1 MHLTAIRLA
10 GFKSF
15 ADNTTFPVD
24 APLTGIIGPNGCGK
38 SNIIDAVRWVLGET
52 AAKQLRGQAMTD
64 VIFAGAA
71 NRRGAAQASVA
82 LHFDNSDGKAGG
94 AFADYAELVIA
105 RKVQSDGQ
113 SQYSING
120 KRVRRRD
127 IVELLQGTGVGARS
141 YAVIEQGMISRI
153 IEAKPEELRVFIE
166 EAAGIALYKTRRK
179 ESETRM
185 NEARDHL
192 TRHDDRLHQLGKQRD
207 KLAQEAETAK
217 TWRALQAQAQTASHQ
232 LQSWQYHQLHR
243 QHEAAQ
249 EQYSRDRAAL
259 NDLFAHSGIDEAQIA
274 ALEKN
279 LAAAKAAHQAAENAA
294 LQSAARLAALR
305 RELESGRQNQ
315 QHLAQNARDQQT
327 RLARLSQQHHE
338 DHEQAQQHQAE
349 IARLQAELAE
359 RAPALEAA
367 RLAAEQ
373 ARATADQQRHQLD
386 AQREHR
392 HHAENRHYS
401 AAHRLN
407 EARQQQE
414 RLEQRRASLQPAA
427 DTDDDDLEA
436 ETLQTQHDTLAETLI
451 ALEDA
456 QQQTAAELAT
466 AQARYDQQ
474 QAQTRAAHTRHA
486 QQQAA
491 LDTLR
496 RLQPAPQNQPPELA
510 AAPQLLDHLHV
521 APAWQSAIGRYLG
534 ERLHAALGTEH
545 WQTALAHGSAQL
557 AHGNVPAAW
566 QPHIQSDADLHPW
579 LGALQ
584 PLAAHDTAIRREQLA
599 PGVQYLTLDGSIISQ
614 NSIQPA
620 ARGDDQLAR
629 QNQIHALEAE
639 LQKSETALQNLEEAG
654 AAAAEQLARLRDTHA
669 AQQRQHQQTAQQQ
682 RELAHRLALVA
693 QQQTH
698 RAQLRAQQQRALETL
713 AEDLAAARRQHQ
725 QAQEE
730 AALAAAALAALPAVT
745 ALEETFRA
753 AFQTYQ
759 DADHTYQ
766 HLAQTRRAAEAALE
780 QHRAHLA
787 AGDKQA
793 QRLAAERLEAEET
806 LAALQEQSETL
817 ALELEEK
824 HLSHEALEETHQQH
838 EQTRAQTA
846 RAVEEQAHHLH
857 REQETLRERQH
868 QRALAEERLNHH
880 QEHLAQI
887 QQQLQRITAELLAD
901 NREPLEMDDTNPP
914 DEAALTTQI
923 RGLKQ
928 QMEALGAVNLAA
940 IADYDSADAEYRSL
954 DDQCRDLRH
963 TLELLEEAIAK
974 LDNETRS
981 RLQDTLDIVNR
992 HFASLFPLLFRGG
1005 EAELA
1010 WTEGDILEAGI
1021 TIAVR
1026 PPGKKV
1032 KNLSVLSGGEKAL
1045 TALALVFALFRLNP
1059 APFCLLDEVDAPL
1072 DDANVGRLSA
1082 LLREM
1087 AGQTQFIVITH
1098 RKRTMQTCDQL
1109 IGVTMSEPGVSR
1121 LVAVQF
1127 GE

>member
-1 MHLTAIRLA
+1 MHLTAIHLA

-179 ESETRM
+179 ESEARM
-185 NEARDHL
+185 AEVRDHL

-217 TWRALQAQAQTASHQ
+217 TWRALQAQAQAASHQ

-274 ALEKN
+274 ALEEK
-279 LAAAKAAHQAAENAA
+279 LAVAKTAHHAAENAA
-294 LQSAARLAALR
+294 LQSAARLAQLR

-327 RLARLSQQHHE
+327 RLARLQQQHDE

-401 AAHRLN
+401 AAHRLS
-407 EARQQQE
+407 EAQQQLA
-414 RLEQRRASLQPAA
+414 RLEQRQTASEPPA
-427 DTDDDDLEA
+427 DTDDDLET
-436 ETLQTQHDTLAETLI
+436 ETLQAQHDALAETLI

-456 QQQTAAELAT
+456 QTQTAADLAS
-466 AQARYDQQ
+466 AQAQHDQL
-474 QAQTRAAHTRHA
+474 QAQTRAAQTRHA

-510 AAPQLLDHLHV
+510 AAPLLLDHLHV
-521 APAWQSAIGRYLG
+521 APAWQRAIGRYLG
-534 ERLHAALGTEH
+534 ERLHAALGAEH
-545 WQTALAHGSAQL
+545 WQAALTHGAPQLAHGS
-557 AHGNVPAAW
+557 VPTAW
-566 QPHIQSDADLHPW
+566 QTHIQSDADLHPW

-584 PLAAHDTAIRREQLA
+584 PLAAHDADIARDQLEA
-599 PGVQYLTLDGSIISQ
+599 GVQYLTLDGSIISQ

-620 ARGDDQLAR
+620 ASGDDQLAR

-639 LQKSETALQNLEEAG
+639 LTESETALQNLEEAG
-654 AAAAEQLARLRDTHA
+654 EAAAEQLARLRDTHA

-682 RELAHRLALVA
+682 RDLAHRLALVA

-713 AEDLAAARRQHQ
+713 AEDLAAARRQQQ

-730 AALAAAALAALPAVT
+730 TDLAAAALAALPPVT
-745 ALEETFRA
+745 TLETAFRA

-759 DADHTYQ
+759 DADHSWQQQQNDY
-766 HLAQTRRAAEAALE
+766 RAAEAALE

-793 QRLAAERLEAEET
+793 QRLAAERLEAEKT

-901 NREPLEMDDTNPP
+901 NREPLEMNDTNPP
-914 DEAALTTQI
+914 DEAALAAEI
-923 RGLKQ
+923 RALKQ
-928 QMEALGAVNLAA
+928 RMEALGAVNLAA
-940 IADYDSADAEYRSL
+940 IADYDTIDAEYRSL

>member
-179 ESETRM
+179 ESEARM
-185 NEARDHL
+185 AEVRDHL

-217 TWRALQAQAQTASHQ
+217 TWRALQAQAQAASHQ

-274 ALEKN
+274 ALEEK
-279 LAAAKAAHQAAENAA
+279 LAVAKTAHHAAENAA
-294 LQSAARLAALR
+294 LQSAARLAQLR

-327 RLARLSQQHHE
+327 RLARLQQQHDE
-338 DHEQAQQHQAE
+338 DHEQAAQHQAE

-401 AAHRLN
+401 AAHRLS
-407 EARQQQE
+407 EAQQQLA
-414 RLEQRRASLQPAA
+414 RLEQRQTASEPPA
-427 DTDDDDLEA
+427 DTDDDLET
-436 ETLQTQHDTLAETLI
+436 ETLQAQHDALAETLI

-456 QQQTAAELAT
+456 QTQTAADLAS
-466 AQARYDQQ
+466 AQAQHDQL
-474 QAQTRAAHTRHA
+474 QAQTRAAQTRHA

-496 RLQPAPQNQPPELA
+496 RLQPALQNQPPELA
-510 AAPQLLDHLHV
+510 AAAQLLDHLHV
-521 APAWQSAIGRYLG
+521 APAWQTAIGRYLG
-534 ERLHAALGTEH
+534 ERLHAVLGAEH
-545 WQTALAHGSAQL
+545 WQAALAHGAPQL
-557 AHGNVPAAW
+557 AYGNVPTAW

-584 PLAAHDTAIRREQLA
+584 PLAAHDADIAREQLA
-599 PGVQYLTLDGSIISQ
+599 PGAQYLTLDGSLISQ

-620 ARGDDQLAR
+620 ASGDDQLAR

-639 LQKSETALQNLEEAG
+639 QQESETALQTLEETNE
-654 AAAAEQLARLRDTHA
+654 AAAEQLARLRDTHA

-682 RELAHRLALVA
+682 RDLAHRLALHE
-693 QQQTH
+693 QQHAH
-698 RAQLRAQQQRALETL
+698 RAQLRAQQQRAAETL
-713 AEDLAAARRQHQ
+713 AEDIAAARRQQQ

-730 AALAAAALAALPAVT
+730 AALAAAALAALPPVT

-753 AFQTYQ
+753 AFQAYQ

-766 HLAQTRRAAEAALE
+766 HIAQTRRAAEAALE

-880 QEHLAQI
+880 QENLAQI

-914 DEAALTTQI
+914 DEATLAAEI
-923 RGLKQ
+923 RSLKQ

-940 IADYDSADAEYRSL
+940 IADYDTIDAEYRSL

-963 TLELLEEAIAK
+963 TLELLDAAIAK

-981 RLQDTLDIVNR
+981 RLQDTLDVVNR

>member
-179 ESETRM
+179 ESEARM
-185 NEARDHL
+185 AEVRDHL

-217 TWRALQAQAQTASHQ
+217 TWRALQAQAQAASHQ

-274 ALEKN
+274 VLEEK
-279 LAAAKAAHQAAENAA
+279 LAVAKTAHHAAENAA
-294 LQSAARLAALR
+294 LQSAARLAQLR

-327 RLARLSQQHHE
+327 RLARLQQQHDE
-338 DHEQAQQHQAE
+338 DHEQAAQHQAE
-349 IARLQAELAE
+349 ITRLQAELAE
-359 RAPALEAA
+359 SAPALDAA
-367 RLAAEQ
+367 RATAEQ

-401 AAHRLN
+401 AAHRLS
-407 EARQQQE
+407 EAQQQLA
-414 RLEQRRASLQPAA
+414 RLEQRQTASEPPA
-427 DTDDDDLEA
+427 DTDNELET
-436 ETLQTQHDTLAETLI
+436 ETLQAQHDALAETLI

-456 QQQTAAELAT
+456 QTQTAADLAS
-466 AQARYDQQ
+466 AQAQHDQL
-474 QAQTRAAHTRHA
+474 QAQTRAAQTRHA

-510 AAPQLLDHLHV
+510 SAPQLLDHLHV
-521 APAWQSAIGRYLG
+521 APEWQTAIGRYLG
-534 ERLHAALGTEH
+534 ERLHAALGAEH
-545 WQTALAHGSAQL
+545 WQTALTHSAPQL
-557 AHGNVPAAW
+557 AHGSVPTAW
-566 QPHIQSDADLHPW
+566 QTHIQSDADLHPW

-584 PLAAHDTAIRREQLA
+584 PLAAHDADIARDQLEA
-599 PGVQYLTLDGSIISQ
+599 GVQYLTLDGSIISQ

-639 LQKSETALQNLEEAG
+639 QQESETALQTLEETSE
-654 AAAAEQLARLRDTHA
+654 AAAEQLARLRDTHA

-682 RELAHRLALVA
+682 RDLAHRLALVA

-713 AEDLAAARRQHQ
+713 AEDLAAARRQQQ

-730 AALAAAALAALPAVT
+730 TDLAAAALAALPPVT
-745 ALEETFRA
+745 TLETAFRA

-766 HLAQTRRAAEAALE
+766 HLAQTRRASEAALE

-793 QRLAAERLEAEET
+793 QRLAAERLEAEKT

-880 QEHLAQI
+880 QEHLAHL

-914 DEAALTTQI
+914 DEAALAAEI
-923 RGLKQ
+923 RALKQ

-940 IADYDSADAEYRSL
+940 IADYDTIDAEYRSL

-963 TLELLEEAIAK
+963 TLELLDAAIAK
-974 LDNETRS
+974 LDNETRN
-981 RLQDTLDIVNR
+981 RLEETLDIVNR

>member
-113 SQYSING
+113 SQYSIND

-179 ESETRM
+179 ESEARM
-185 NEARDHL
+185 AEVRDHL

-217 TWRALQAQAQTASHQ
+217 TWRALQAQAQAASHQ

-274 ALEKN
+274 ALEEK
-279 LAAAKAAHQAAENAA
+279 LAVAKTAHHAAENAA
-294 LQSAARLAALR
+294 LQSAARLAQLR

-327 RLARLSQQHHE
+327 RLARLQQQHDE
-338 DHEQAQQHQAE
+338 DHEQAAQHQAE
-349 IARLQAELAE
+349 ITRLQAELAE
-359 RAPALEAA
+359 SAPALDAA
-367 RLAAEQ
+367 RATAEQ

-401 AAHRLN
+401 AAHRLS
-407 EARQQQE
+407 EAQQQLA
-414 RLEQRRASLQPAA
+414 RLEQRQTASEPPA
-427 DTDDDDLEA
+427 DTDDDLET
-436 ETLQTQHDTLAETLI
+436 ETLQAQHDALAETLI

-456 QQQTAAELAT
+456 QTQTAADLAS
-466 AQARYDQQ
+466 AQAQHDQL
-474 QAQTRAAHTRHA
+474 QAQTRAAQTRHA

-496 RLQPAPQNQPPELA
+496 RLQPALQNQPPELA
-510 AAPQLLDHLHV
+510 SAPQLLDHLHV
-521 APAWQSAIGRYLG
+521 APEWQTAIGRYLG
-534 ERLHAALGTEH
+534 EHLHAALGAEH
-545 WQTALAHGSAQL
+545 WQTALTHGAPQL
-557 AHGNVPAAW
+557 AHGSVPTAW
-566 QPHIQSDADLHPW
+566 QTHIQSDADLHPW

-584 PLAAHDTAIRREQLA
+584 PLAAHDADIARDQLEA
-599 PGVQYLTLDGSIISQ
+599 GVQYLTLDGSLISQ

-639 LQKSETALQNLEEAG
+639 QQENETALQTLEETSE
-654 AAAAEQLARLRDTHA
+654 AAAEQLARLRDTHA

-682 RELAHRLALVA
+682 RDLAHRLALHE
-693 QQQTH
+693 QQHAH
-698 RAQLRAQQQRALETL
+698 RAQLRAQQQRAAETL
-713 AEDLAAARRQHQ
+713 AEDLAAARRQQQ

-730 AALAAAALAALPAVT
+730 AALAAAALAALPPVT

-753 AFQTYQ
+753 AFQAYQ

-868 QRALAEERLNHH
+868 QRALAEERLHHH

-901 NREPLEMDDTNPP
+901 NREPLAMDDTNPP
-914 DEAALTTQI
+914 DEAALTAEI
-923 RGLKQ
+923 RTLKQ
-928 QMEALGAVNLAA
+928 RMEALGAVNLAA
-940 IADYDSADAEYRSL
+940 INDYDSADAEYRSL

>member
-71 NRRGAAQASVA
+71 NRRSAAQASVA

-179 ESETRM
+179 ESEARM
-185 NEARDHL
+185 NEVRDHL

-217 TWRALQAQAQTASHQ
+217 TWRALQAQAQAASHQ

-243 QHEAAQ
+243 QHDAAQ

-274 ALEKN
+274 ALEEK
-279 LAAAKAAHQAAENAA
+279 LAVAKTAHHAAENAA

-349 IARLQAELAE
+349 ITRLQAELAE

-373 ARATADQQRHQLD
+373 ARAAADQQRHQLD

-401 AAHRLN
+401 ATHRLN
-407 EARQQQE
+407 EAQQQLE

-427 DTDDDDLEA
+427 DTDDDALEA
-436 ETLQTQHDTLAETLI
+436 ETLQTQHDTLAETLT

-466 AQARYDQQ
+466 AQQQHDQQ

-510 AAPQLLDHLHV
+510 SAPQLLDHLHV
-521 APAWQSAIGRYLG
+521 APEWQSAIGRYLG
-534 ERLHAALGTEH
+534 ERLHAALGAEH

-557 AHGNVPAAW
+557 ARGSVPAAW
-566 QPHIQSDADLHPW
+566 QAHIQSDADLHPW
-579 LGALQ
+579 LGHLQ
-584 PLAAHDTAIRREQLA
+584 PLAAHDADIRHDQLA

-620 ARGDDQLAR
+620 TSGDDQLAR

-639 LQKSETALQNLEEAG
+639 LTESETALQNLEEAG

-730 AALAAAALAALPAVT
+730 AALSAAALAALPAVT

-806 LAALQEQSETL
+806 LAALQEQSEAL

-868 QRALAEERLNHH
+868 QRALAEERLHHH
-880 QEHLAQI
+880 QEHLAHL

-914 DEAALTTQI
+914 DEAALTAQI
-923 RGLKQ
+923 RSLKQ

-981 RLQDTLDIVNR
+981 RLQDTLEIVNR

-1005 EAELA
+1005 EAALA

-1127 GE
+1127 GD